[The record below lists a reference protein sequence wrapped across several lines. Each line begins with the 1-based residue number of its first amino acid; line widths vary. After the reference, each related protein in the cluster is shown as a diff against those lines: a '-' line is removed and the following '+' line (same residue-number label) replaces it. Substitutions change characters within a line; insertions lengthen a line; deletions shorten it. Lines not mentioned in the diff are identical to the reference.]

1 MKLQNYLLGLMAM
14 ILAPG
19 LLQAQN
25 RVSMSPLWKSDV
37 KTFIENSPVL
47 AHLTGNDES
56 QIVVAGREDL
66 IALDGNGTELWKY
79 RSKGRYMMSPSV
91 LEIKGKPSLIFATDN
106 LGYLRCHDTKGKV
119 IWETKLSSTTSWS
132 APALADLHEDGNYCV
147 VQGDESGTITACDA
161 LTGKMQW
168 KSSIRGMPSCAA
180 IGDLDGKSG
189 LEIAYLSTTG
199 ILTILHADGSLFWE
213 KNIGGTSQT
222 WGNAAPV
229 IFVASDGQHRI
240 FAASNNGEAFCYSA
254 SGTKLWSQGVKGAVA
269 SSLSVGDID
278 MDGVADLFLITQLG
292 VIYRFTENGEV
303 LWNIDM
309 QGRTLGSGSIID
321 VNGDGELEYVFC
333 TQDGHLQA
341 IDQHGT
347 TLFDFNFGHRTIN
360 VTPTFGEITK
370 KSAGLEMAITGGE
383 SGLVYCFK
391 TTATAN
397 AKRQWVTSGGSNT
410 RANFKNG
417 LTSNIQLSM
426 IPLHLNWNEVYLG
439 EDICFDVYNP
449 ETTNDLISIEAS
461 CIYPD
466 GKYQSV
472 TSKLAGHHSQIYLP
486 FNGLASGDYLF
497 KWSLTNPA
505 GKVLLT
511 RKREINIT
519 PFQNER
525 SLVQA
530 SLMRLK
536 EMASQTVLQRPD
548 ISQALQQEAAN
559 IEQEFKIIQPEQVS
573 ALSGIQTVNG
583 DIVSKNYLLTQKAKK
598 GIQIAELAERSLT
611 TNPNVTIL
619 PFEGKLWESRERKE
633 TMPLKVADKLVLKR
647 TMVTGEN
654 EPVSLNL
661 FNIIGRTVAARITSD
676 SIPKGITLSI
686 QHSVSTI
693 DAMGKPSWDAL
704 PELDESRVVQI
715 PSLSSKEIWI
725 TISCSQEM
733 KPGQYKIPLLVQ
745 ALNGSEVQDGP
756 KSPQNVQLPAV
767 RIELEIEVLPFKMA
781 PLSTIRLCAWGT
793 YDPASIRNL
802 LEHGN
807 TVFIVPQGKSV
818 NNSDE
823 FDFSD
828 LDKIVVE
835 LKGNDAFL
843 LLSGLPNV
851 VAEAQ
856 LGIGNQKLNNY
867 LDKLTLHLAAL
878 GVDKKHFAFYP
889 YDEPGGSGWTL
900 INNLVA
906 FAKLV
911 KAKDPEL
918 LVYMDGGGEAP
929 MFKAMQPYVDVW
941 CVGYNTLPDKSP
953 VNDIIRKDP
962 GGLLWSY
969 DCSYSYARPMGPNIK
984 NINLVGQ
991 FRISALAAFRWNF
1004 TGIGYWSY
1012 NLGEDMW
1019 GRIALEYPLV
1029 YKGTTK
1035 PINSRRWEAV
1045 RESIEDYRI
1054 VNSLKALRDQNGST
1068 LTSESK
1074 NRIDTLLLS
1083 IYSFIDQSDKEM
1095 KLGMSRKVMD
1105 VTNSE
1110 EAVIKLRKELMDCIR
1125 SINQ

>member
-14 ILAPG
+14 ILTSG

-25 RVSMSPLWKSDV
+25 RVSMSPLWKTDV

-47 AHLTGNDES
+47 AHLTGTDES

-66 IALDGNGTELWKY
+66 IALDGNGIELWKY

-91 LEIKGKPSLIFATDN
+91 LEMKGKPTLIFATDN
-106 LGYLRCHDTKGKV
+106 LGNLRCHDNRGKV
-119 IWETKLSSTTSWS
+119 VWETKLTSTTSWS
-132 APALADLHEDGNYCV
+132 APALADLHKDGNFSV
-147 VQGDESGTITACDA
+147 VQGDESGTITSCDA
-161 LTGKMQW
+161 LTGKIQW
-168 KSSIRGMPSCAA
+168 KSTIKGMPSSAA

-189 LEIAYLSTTG
+189 LEIAYLTTTG
-199 ILTILHADGSLFWE
+199 ILTVLHADGTLYWE
-213 KNIGGTSQT
+213 INIGGTSQT

-229 IFVASDGQHRI
+229 IFVASDGHPRI
-240 FAASNNGEAFCYSA
+240 FAASNDGEAFCYSA

-269 SSLSVGDID
+269 SSLSVGDMD

-309 QGRTLGSGSIID
+309 QGRTLGSGSILD

-341 IDQHGT
+341 LDQHGT

-391 TTATAN
+391 TTAPAN
-397 AKRQWVTSGGSNT
+397 AKKQWVTSGGNDT
-410 RANFKNG
+410 RSNFKNG
-417 LTSNIQLSM
+417 LMSNIQLSM
-426 IPLHLNWNEVYLG
+426 VPLHLNWNEVYLG
-439 EDICFDVYNP
+439 EDICFDIYNP
-449 ETTNDLISIEAS
+449 ETTVELIPVEAS
-461 CIYPD
+461 YIHPD

-472 TSKLAGHHSQIYLP
+472 TSKLAGHHSQIFLP
-486 FNGLASGDYLF
+486 FNGLASGNYRF
-497 KWSLTNPA
+497 KWNLTSPA
-505 GKVLLT
+505 GKVLLAGN
-511 RKREINIT
+511 REINVT

-525 SLVQA
+525 SLVQT
-530 SLMRLK
+530 SLLK
-536 EMASQTVLQRPD
+536 LNEVALQTALQRPD

-559 IEQEFKIIQPEQVS
+559 IEQKLKIIQPEQVS
-573 ALSGIQTVNG
+573 ALSGNQTVKG
-583 DIVSKNYLLTQKAKK
+583 DIVAKSFLLTQMAKK
-598 GIQIAELAERSLT
+598 GIQIAELAASTLNLDR
-611 TNPNVTIL
+611 NITIL
-619 PFEGKLWESRERKE
+619 PFEGKLWESRKRTE
-633 TMPLKVADKLVLKR
+633 TLPSLASDRLVLSR

-661 FNIIGRTVAARITSD
+661 FNIIGRTVSARITID
-676 SIPKGITLSI
+676 SIPKGITCSFQQSI
-686 QHSVSTI
+686 ATI

-704 PELDESRVVQI
+704 PEMDESRVVQI

-725 TISCSQEM
+725 NISCTQEM
-733 KPGQYKIPLLVQ
+733 KPGHYKIPVLVQ

-756 KSPQNVQLPAV
+756 KSPQNVQLPVV
-767 RIELEIEVLPFKMA
+767 RIELDLEVLPFKMA
-781 PLSTIRLCAWGT
+781 PLGTIRLCAWGT

-835 LKGNDAFL
+835 LKGSDAFL
-843 LLSGLPNV
+843 LLSGLPDV
-851 VAEAQ
+851 VKESE
-856 LGIGNQKLNNY
+856 LGNASSKLNNY
-867 LDKLTLHLAAL
+867 LDKLTLHLASQ
-878 GVDKKHFAFYP
+878 GIDKKHFAFYP
-889 YDEPGGSGWTL
+889 YDEPGGTGWTL

-941 CVGYNTLPDKSP
+941 CVGYNTLPEKSP

-1012 NLGEDMW
+1012 NLGEEMW

-1035 PINSRRWEAV
+1035 PVNSRRWEAV

-1054 VNSLKALRDQNGST
+1054 VYSLKVLREQNGSI
-1068 LTSESK
+1068 LSSESK
-1074 NRIDTLLLS
+1074 NRIDTLLQS

-1110 EAVIKLRKELMDCIR
+1110 EAVINLRKEMMDCIR
-1125 SINQ
+1125 TIKL